1 MKNNEKTVLLSLVE
15 TIEQLSKEQ
24 ADRQVLCYEMFTK
37 LEEKIRLLEHSIE
50 SLESK
55 VDTINVKDSEE
66 VTRRDCNLCTIS

>member
-1 MKNNEKTVLLSLVE
+1 MKTNEKAVLLSLVE

-55 VDTINVKDSEE
+55 VDDSKKSE
-66 VTRRDCNLCTIS
+66 RRDCHLCTIS